1 MGISTTVHT
10 WYGWIIDT
18 TPEIDEWAE
27 ELDYDLPEGIM
38 FLGMDCNRLVVG
50 VEVFSTNDARWG
62 PLEGSS
68 TYTEEFAVDMLN
80 NMQFGWKLDFL
91 NDTLGDTPPMFHA
104 FVNYS

>member
-18 TPEIDEWAE
+18 TPEINEWAR

-38 FLGMDCNRLVVG
+38 LLGMDGERLAVG
-50 VEVFSTNDARWG
+50 VEVFKTNDLRRG
-62 PLEGSS
+62 YLEGESS
-68 TYTEEFAVDMLN
+68 FTEENSLWSLGQMDLSFFARE
-80 NMQFGWKLDFL
+80 
-91 NDTLGDTPPMFHA
+91 LGDTPPMFHS